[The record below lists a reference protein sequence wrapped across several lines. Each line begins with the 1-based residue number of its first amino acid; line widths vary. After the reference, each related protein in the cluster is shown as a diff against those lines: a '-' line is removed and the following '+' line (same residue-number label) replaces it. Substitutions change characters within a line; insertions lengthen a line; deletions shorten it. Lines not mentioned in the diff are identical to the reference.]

1 MSVQKLRSAFSQ
13 SGNSPLPPRKF
24 DDRDDL
30 GKFEIAH
37 LHVSERVVS

>member
-1 MSVQKLRSAFSQ
+1 MWVQKLKRAFSE
-13 SGNSPLPPRKF
+13 SGDGPLLPSRF

-37 LHVSERVVS
+37 LHVSERVLS

>member
-1 MSVQKLRSAFSQ
+1 MWVQKLKSAFSQ
-13 SGNSPLPPRKF
+13 SGDGPLVPSRF

-37 LHVSERVVS
+37 LHVSERVLS